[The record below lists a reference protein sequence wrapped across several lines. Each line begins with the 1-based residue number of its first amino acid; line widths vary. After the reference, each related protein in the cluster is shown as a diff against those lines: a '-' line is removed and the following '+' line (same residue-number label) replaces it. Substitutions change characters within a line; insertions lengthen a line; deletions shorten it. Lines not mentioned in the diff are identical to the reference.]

1 MILCLPKYR
10 LQSFLPVTRS
20 NRFELTTQMT
30 ASMAST
36 YPFEPTPPWTTINPR
51 MFLPFRTHCSEELEK
66 PPLPS
71 PRNELFNDN
80 YIVSTHLVPAGCPRL
95 TPDIP
100 LPEIPK
106 LSTNAAERK
115 RDRQELFDEITERQE
130 RFVRGELGGERSEKL
145 LWNCINRYVKRGQ
158 DERKGLTLFFAHANG
173 FPKEIWET
181 TLRYLLSL
189 PAASLIDEVWCWEA
203 VQHGDAAL
211 INETN
216 LSGIFDWQDNA
227 RDIAHFLL
235 YYLPEDASSKALP
248 THLHLLPETISESRK
263 NKGFSSRSLVAV
275 GHSLGGCSSVL
286 AALNF
291 PALFSSMI
299 LVDPVIINHGG
310 YSPHIFMLKMAA
322 LTRRER
328 WSSREEALRLFKAS
342 PFFGAWHPDTLQL
355 YVTYGLC
362 EDPQGGVK
370 LKMSSVHEA
379 LVFADRIAS
388 NEAWELLEK
397 VDERIELRWIVPG
410 KPGDKGIMG
419 EEATRVRVWRR
430 PANSSNVV
438 IHSAGHLIPH
448 ESPEE
453 LAQQI
458 SIFLEKRYG
467 VRSRAY
473 L

>member
-1 MILCLPKYR
+1 
-10 LQSFLPVTRS
+10 
-20 NRFELTTQMT
+20 MT

-36 YPFEPTPPWTTINPR
+36 YPFKPTPPWTTINPR
-51 MFLPFRTHCSEELEK
+51 LFLPFRTHRSEELET
-66 PPLPS
+66 PPLLS

-100 LPEIPK
+100 LPVVPK

-115 RDRQELFDEITERQE
+115 RDTQELFAEITERQE

-145 LWNCINRYVKRGQ
+145 LWNCINRYVKRVQ
-158 DERKGLTLFFAHANG
+158 DGRKGLTLFFAHANG

-181 TLRYLLSL
+181 TLRYLLSW
-189 PAASLIDEVWCWEA
+189 PTASLIDEVWSWEA

-211 INETN
+211 INEKN

-235 YYLPEDASSKALP
+235 YYLPEDVSSKALP
-248 THLHLLPETISESRK
+248 THLHLLPETTSETRK
-263 NKGFSSRSLVAV
+263 NKGFSSRSLVTV
-275 GHSLGGCSSVL
+275 GHSFGGCSSVL

-299 LVDPVIINHGG
+299 LVDPVIISHGS
-310 YSPHIFMLKMAA
+310 YSSGLIMLKMAA

-328 WSSREEALRLFKAS
+328 WPSHEEALRSFKAS
-342 PFFGAWHPDTLQL
+342 PFFRAWHPDTLQL
-355 YVTYGLC
+355 YVKYGLC
-362 EDPQGGVK
+362 KDSQGGVK
-370 LKMSSVHEA
+370 LKMSSLHEA
-379 LVFADRIAS
+379 LVFADRIGA

-397 VDERIELRWIVPG
+397 LDERIELRWIVPG
-410 KPGDKGIMG
+410 KPEDKGLLG

-438 IHSAGHLIPH
+438 IPSAGHLIPH

-453 LAQQI
+453 LAQEI
-458 SIFLEKRYG
+458 SAFLEKKYRLP
-467 VRSRAY
+467 SKAY

>member
-1 MILCLPKYR
+1 MP
-10 LQSFLPVTRS
+10 
-20 NRFELTTQMT
+20 
-30 ASMAST
+30 ASMTST
-36 YPFEPTPPWTTINPR
+36 YPYEPSPRWTTINPKP
-51 MFLPFRTHCSEELEK
+51 FLPFRTRCELEA

-100 LPEIPK
+100 LPVVPK
-106 LSTNAAERK
+106 FSTNTAERK
-115 RDRQELFDEITERQE
+115 RNIKQLHTEIFQRQE
-130 RFVRGELGGERSEKL
+130 RFVQGELGGERSEKP
-145 LWNCINRYVKRGQ
+145 LWNCVNRYVKKAQNGG
-158 DERKGLTLFFAHANG
+158 KGLTLVFAHANG

-181 TLRYLLSL
+181 TLRYLLSS
-189 PAASLIDEVWCWEA
+189 PTASLIDEVWSWEA

-216 LSGIFDWQDNA
+216 LSGIFDWRDNA

-235 YYLPEDASSKALP
+235 HYLPEDAFSEALP
-248 THLHLLPETISESRK
+248 THLQLLPETISEFRK
-263 NKGFSSRSLVAV
+263 TEGFSSRSLVAV
-275 GHSLGGCSSVL
+275 GHSFGGCSSIL
-286 AALNF
+286 AAVNF

-299 LVDPVIINHGG
+299 LIDPVVIHG
-310 YSPHIFMLKMAA
+310 LKDASNLLGLSLAA
-322 LTRRER
+322 LSRRER
-328 WSSREEALRLFKAS
+328 WPSREEALRSFKAS
-342 PFFGAWHPDTLQL
+342 PFFGTWHPDTIQL

-362 EDPQGGVK
+362 KNPQGGVK
-370 LKMSSVHEA
+370 LKMSALHEA
-379 LVFADRIAS
+379 LVFVDRIGA

-410 KPGDKGIMG
+410 KPEDKGIMG
-419 EEATRVRVWRR
+419 EKATRVRVWRR
-430 PANSSNVV
+430 PANSSNVA

-453 LAQQI
+453 LAKEI
-458 SIFLEKRYG
+458 SAFLEKKYG
-467 VRSRAY
+467 LRSRAY

>member
-1 MILCLPKYR
+1 
-10 LQSFLPVTRS
+10 
-20 NRFELTTQMT
+20 MT
-30 ASMAST
+30 ST
-36 YPFEPTPPWTTINPR
+36 YPFEPTPPWTTVNPR
-51 MFLPFRTHCSEELEK
+51 PFLPFRTRCGHGSEALET

-80 YIVSTHLVPAGCPRL
+80 YVVSTHLVPASCPRL

-100 LPEIPK
+100 LPVVPK
-106 LSTNAAERK
+106 FSADAAERK
-115 RDRQELFDEITERQE
+115 LGIQQLFAEITERQE
-130 RFVRGELGGERSEKL
+130 CFVRGELGGERSEKP
-145 LWNCINRYVKRGQ
+145 LWNCVNRYVKRVQ
-158 DERKGLTLFFAHANG
+158 DGRKGLTLFFAHANG

-181 TLRYLLSL
+181 TLRYLLSS
-189 PAASLIDEVWCWEA
+189 PTASLIDEVWSWEA

-235 YYLPEDASSKALP
+235 YYLPEDTYSKGLP
-248 THLHLLPETISESRK
+248 THLHLLPETTSESRK
-263 NKGFSSRSLVAV
+263 TIGFSSRSLIAV
-275 GHSLGGCSSVL
+275 GHSFGGYSSIL
-286 AALNF
+286 AAVNF
-291 PALFSSMI
+291 PALFSSII
-299 LVDPVIINHGG
+299 LVDPIAVQ
-310 YSPHIFMLKMAA
+310 
-322 LTRRER
+322 RER
-328 WSSREEALRLFKAS
+328 WPSREEALRLFKAS

-362 EDPQGGVK
+362 NDSQGGVK
-370 LKMSSVHEA
+370 LKMSGLHEA
-379 LVFADRIAS
+379 LVFADRIGG

-410 KPGDKGIMG
+410 KPEDKGIMG
-419 EEATRVRVWRR
+419 EKATRVRVWRR

-438 IHSAGHLIPH
+438 IHSAGHLIAQ

-453 LAQQI
+453 LAQDI
-458 SIFLEKRYG
+458 SGFLERKYG
-467 VRSRAY
+467 LRSRAY